1 MVNGCRM
8 NAAAILLSLLFGT
21 ATVMTV
27 ALTVAWLHFGRQKH
41 VLTWTASYAVGML
54 QWMAN
59 AGGYFLKSP
68 GWFIVTGVGLI
79 ISGSLLAIGV
89 RQRSGK
95 PLRLPAFV
103 IPAALATLGMGL
115 AIGPVGSQIM
125 QGLIIPT
132 YVGVLLAVSAISLW
146 PRDRRFT
153 PPELVFFVALLAF
166 ALVQLALAGSALLIR
181 GPEIGK
187 DLYRL
192 IFSIFMPTIYVA
204 TAVTAVLVVAGD
216 LAQQLRKQIRH
227 DPLTQVLNRRGLD
240 EAAAQA
246 IAQARRHKRRLA
258 LVVCDLDGFKALN
271 DGHGHIAGDQA
282 LRGFAALLVSAVR
295 RGDVVGRLGGDEFGL
310 LLLDTAD
317 VCAAEVMERVRA
329 EVAHLAL
336 ADVPVTGLRAS
347 FGVTELTDTDMCLE
361 DMFAR
366 ADAALY
372 SAKKDGKDRI
382 TIWSEAA

>member
-1 MVNGCRM
+1 M
-8 NAAAILLSLLFGT
+8 NAPAILLSLLFGT

-27 ALTVAWLHFGRQKH
+27 ALTVAWLHFGRQRH

-59 AGGYFLKSP
+59 AGGFFLKSA
-68 GWFIVTGVGLI
+68 GWFILTGVGLI

-95 PLRLPAFV
+95 PLRLAAFA
-103 IPAALATLGMGL
+103 IPAALATLGMAL
-115 AIGPVGSQIM
+115 AIGPLASQIM
-125 QGLIIPT
+125 QGFIIPA
-132 YVGVLLAVSAISLW
+132 YVGVLLAVSAASLW
-146 PRDRRFT
+146 PKGRRFT
-153 PPELVFFVALLAF
+153 PPELVFFIALSAF
-166 ALVQLALAGSALLIR
+166 VVVQLALAGSATLIR
-181 GPEIGK
+181 GPELGK

-216 LAQQLRKQIRH
+216 LAQELRRQMRH

-240 EAAAQA
+240 EAAVQA

-282 LRGFAALLVSAVR
+282 LRGFAQLLVSAVR
-295 RGDVVGRLGGDEFGL
+295 RGDVVGRMGGDEFGL
-310 LLLDTAD
+310 LLLDSAASAAAD
-317 VCAAEVMERVRA
+317 VMERVRI
-329 EVAHLAL
+329 ELAHLVL
-336 ADVPVTGLRAS
+336 PGVPVTGLRAS
-347 FGVTELTDTDMCLE
+347 FGVADLIGTDRQLE
-361 DMFAR
+361 DMVAR

-372 SAKKDGKDRI
+372 AAKKDGKDRI
-382 TIWSEAA
+382 SIWSDAA

>member
-1 MVNGCRM
+1 M
-8 NAAAILLSLLFGT
+8 NAPAILLSLLFGT

-27 ALTVAWLHFGRQKH
+27 ALAVAWFHFGRQKY
-41 VLTWTASYAVGML
+41 VLTWTGSYAVGML

-59 AGGYFLKSP
+59 AGGFFLKSP
-68 GWFIVTGVGLI
+68 AWFIITGIGLI

-95 PLRLPAFV
+95 PLRLAGFAV
-103 IPAALATLGMGL
+103 PAAFATLGMAL

-125 QGLIIPT
+125 QGLIIPV
-132 YVGVLLAVSAISLW
+132 YVGLLLAVSAGSLW
-146 PRDRRFT
+146 PKDRRFT
-153 PPELVFFVALLAF
+153 PPELAFLVALLIF
-166 ALVQLALAGSALLIR
+166 VIIQFALAGAAMMIQ
-181 GPEIGK
+181 GPETGK
-187 DLYRL
+187 DVYRL
-192 IFSIFMPTIYVA
+192 IFSIFMPTVYVA

-216 LAQQLRKQIRH
+216 LAEQLRTQMRH

-246 IAQARRHKRRLA
+246 IAQARRHQRPLA

-282 LRGFAALLVSAVR
+282 LRGFARLLVSAVR
-295 RGDVVGRLGGDEFGL
+295 RGDVVGRMGGDEFGL
-310 LLLDTAD
+310 LLMDSAA
-317 VCAAEVMERVRA
+317 VAAAEVMERLRA

-336 ADVPVTGLRAS
+336 PGVPVTGLRAS
-347 FGVTELTDTDMCLE
+347 FGVAELVPSDQQLE
-361 DMFAR
+361 DLFAR

-372 SAKKDGKDRI
+372 TAKKDGKDRI
-382 TIWSEAA
+382 AIWNEAA

>member
-1 MVNGCRM
+1 M
-8 NAAAILLSLLFGT
+8 NAPAILLSLLFGT

-27 ALTVAWLHFGRQKH
+27 ALTVAWLHFGRQRH

-59 AGGYFLKSP
+59 AGGFFLKSP
-68 GWFIVTGVGLI
+68 GWFILTGVGLI

-95 PLRLPAFV
+95 PLRLAAFA
-103 IPAALATLGMGL
+103 IPAALATLGMAL
-115 AIGPVGSQIM
+115 AIGPLASQIM
-125 QGLIIPT
+125 QGFIIPA
-132 YVGVLLAVSAISLW
+132 YVGVLLAVSAASLW
-146 PRDRRFT
+146 PKGRRFT
-153 PPELVFFVALLAF
+153 PPELVFFIALSAF
-166 ALVQLALAGSALLIR
+166 VVVQLALAGSATLIR
-181 GPEIGK
+181 GPELGK

-216 LAQQLRKQIRH
+216 LAQELRRQMRH

-240 EAAAQA
+240 EAAVQA

-282 LRGFAALLVSAVR
+282 LRGFAQLLVSAVR
-295 RGDVVGRLGGDEFGL
+295 RGDVVGRMGGDEFGL
-310 LLLDTAD
+310 LLLDSAASAAAD
-317 VCAAEVMERVRA
+317 VMERVRI
-329 EVAHLAL
+329 ELAHLVL
-336 ADVPVTGLRAS
+336 PGVPVTGLRAS
-347 FGVTELTDTDMCLE
+347 FGVADLIATDRQLE
-361 DMFAR
+361 DMVAR

-372 SAKKDGKDRI
+372 AAKKDGKDRI
-382 TIWSEAA
+382 SIWSDAA

>member
-1 MVNGCRM
+1 M
-8 NAAAILLSLLFGT
+8 NAPAILLALLFGT
-21 ATVMTV
+21 ATVMTI
-27 ALTVAWLHFGRQKH
+27 ALAVAWSHFGRQKH
-41 VLTWTASYAVGML
+41 VLTWTASYAIGML

-59 AGGYFLKSP
+59 AGGFFLKSP
-68 GWFIVTGVGLI
+68 FWFIITGIGLI

-95 PLRLPAFV
+95 PLRLAGFAV
-103 IPAALATLGMGL
+103 PAAIVIAAMAF

-125 QGLIIPT
+125 QGFIIPA
-132 YVGVLLAVSAISLW
+132 YVGALLAVSAFSLW
-146 PRDRRFT
+146 PKDRRFT
-153 PPELVFFVALLAF
+153 PPELAFCAALLAF
-166 ALVQLALAGSALLIR
+166 VSVQLALAGSATLIR
-181 GPEIGK
+181 GPEAGK
-187 DLYRL
+187 DIYRL

-216 LAQQLRKQIRH
+216 LALQLRTQMRH

-246 IAQARRHKRRLA
+246 IAQARRHKRPLA
-258 LVVCDLDGFKALN
+258 LVVCDLDGFKGLN

-282 LRGFAALLVSAVR
+282 LRGFARLLVSAVR
-295 RGDVVGRLGGDEFGL
+295 RGDVVGRMGGDEFGL
-310 LLLDTAD
+310 LLLDSAATA
-317 VCAAEVMERVRA
+317 AAEVMERVRA

-336 ADVPVTGLRAS
+336 PGVPVTGLRAS
-347 FGVTELTDTDMCLE
+347 FGVAELVPTDRQLE

-372 SAKKDGKDRI
+372 TAKKDGKDRI
-382 TIWSEAA
+382 AIWSEAA

>member
-1 MVNGCRM
+1 M

-21 ATVMTV
+21 AAVMTV

-54 QWMAN
+54 QWTAN
-59 AGGYFLKSP
+59 AGGFFLKSP
-68 GWFIVTGVGLI
+68 GWYILTGVGLI

-95 PLRLPAFV
+95 PLRVACFV
-103 IPAALATLGMGL
+103 IPAALVILAMAL

-132 YVGVLLAVSAISLW
+132 YVGLLLAVSAMSLW
-146 PRDRRFT
+146 PKGRSFT
-153 PPELVFFVALLAF
+153 SPELVFFLALLAF
-166 ALVQLALAGSALLIR
+166 VAVQLALAGSATIIR
-181 GPEIGK
+181 GPEAGK

-216 LAQQLRKQIRH
+216 LALQLRTQMRH

-246 IAQARRHKRRLA
+246 MAIARRHRRSLA

-282 LRGFAALLVSAVR
+282 LKGFAQLLTSAVR
-295 RGDVVGRLGGDEFGL
+295 RGDVVGRMGGDEFGL
-310 LLLDTAD
+310 LLMDTDATA
-317 VCAAEVMERVRA
+317 AAEVMERVRV
-329 EVAHLAL
+329 EVGQLKLPRFPQAW
-336 ADVPVTGLRAS
+336 LRAS
-347 FGVTELTDTDMCLE
+347 FGVSEMIAEDALLE
-361 DMFAR
+361 DLVAR

-372 SAKKDGKDRI
+372 TAKKDGKDRI
-382 TIWSEAA
+382 SIWRAAA

>member
-1 MVNGCRM
+1 M

-21 ATVMTV
+21 AAVMTV

-54 QWMAN
+54 QWTAN
-59 AGGYFLKSP
+59 AGGFFLKSP
-68 GWFIVTGVGLI
+68 GWYILTGVGLI

-95 PLRLPAFV
+95 PLRVACFV
-103 IPAALATLGMGL
+103 IPAALVILAMAL

-132 YVGVLLAVSAISLW
+132 YVGLLLAVSAMSLW
-146 PRDRRFT
+146 PKERSFT
-153 PPELVFFVALLAF
+153 SPELVFFLALLAF
-166 ALVQLALAGSALLIR
+166 VAVQLALAGSATIIR
-181 GPEIGK
+181 GPEAGK

-216 LAQQLRKQIRH
+216 LALQLRTQMRH

-246 IAQARRHKRRLA
+246 MAIARRHRRALA

-282 LRGFAALLVSAVR
+282 LKGFAQLLTSAVR
-295 RGDVVGRLGGDEFGL
+295 RGDVVGRMGGDEFGL
-310 LLLDTAD
+310 LLMDTDATA
-317 VCAAEVMERVRA
+317 AAEVMERVRA
-329 EVAHLAL
+329 EVGQLKLPRFPEAW
-336 ADVPVTGLRAS
+336 LRAS
-347 FGVTELTDTDMCLE
+347 FGVSEMIAEDALLE
-361 DMFAR
+361 DLVAR

-372 SAKKDGKDRI
+372 TAKKDGKDRI
-382 TIWSEAA
+382 SIWRDAA